1 MDASVDVGTILS
13 DIATWEDMDEG
24 LDLGFFQSLE
34 ALGAAAFD
42 GNTRN
47 DGSKF
52 LHGCPEEKAAWL
64 RFEGNGLGSDIN
76 PDSCYQRVVD
86 LKRDVSVNNGIADEF
101 FKPTL
106 LNVKRQPDMTIK
118 GDGWIL
124 HGETP
129 MRNTCEPNSVETLR
143 FIEFYDGSAP
153 SVVFSKRRGA
163 EFVLMKMRI
172 ADDHHAVVHTGVMKA
187 GSNTVDQVAE
197 MKLRRERC
205 PTIPGLTYE
214 NCRSFHGEE
223 SEPAVW
229 FTLLKIG
236 GLTGTWI
243 VEDELRTGSITWG
256 QDSDRLTRVH
266 SFEFIQRCLGM
277 AGIKPR
283 VLESQFAA
291 APQGYSAASVSN
303 VSEEFPSSGRDIN
316 GKQCPQCRKC
326 FSVKSKVVRHI
337 NTVHKNIRLHKCHM
351 CDKRFKEKGH
361 LQKHLRSHVRK
372 QLVNG
377 HI

>member
-1 MDASVDVGTILS
+1 MDASVDVATLLS
-13 DIATWEDMDEG
+13 DIATWEDMDLG
-24 LDLGFFQSLE
+24 VDLGFYESLE

-42 GNTRN
+42 KNVEN
-47 DGSKF
+47 DRSK
-52 LHGCPEEKAAWL
+52 LLLGCPEEKAAWL
-64 RFEGNGLGSDIN
+64 RFEGNGLGSDID

-86 LKRDVSVNNGIADEF
+86 LKLDVSLTSGIADEF
-101 FKPTL
+101 FKPML
-106 LNVKRQPDMTIK
+106 LNVKRQSDMTIK

-129 MRNTCEPNSVETLR
+129 MRNTCEPNSVETIR
-143 FIEFYDGSAP
+143 FIDFYNGSAP
-153 SVVFSKRRGA
+153 SVVFSKRQGA
-163 EFVLMKMRI
+163 EFVFMKI
-172 ADDHHAVVHTGVMKA
+172 GIEDDHHASIHTGVMKA
-187 GSNTVDQVAE
+187 GSNAVEQVSE
-197 MKLRRERC
+197 LKLRRERC
-205 PTIPGLTYE
+205 PTMPGLVYE
-214 NCRSFHGEE
+214 TCRSFHWKG

-229 FTLLKIG
+229 FNLLRIG
-236 GLTGTWI
+236 SLTGTW
-243 VEDELRTGSITWG
+243 VVADELRPGSITWG

-277 AGIKPR
+277 ARIRPS
-283 VLESQFAA
+283 VLESRFEA
-291 APQGYSAASVSN
+291 APRGYSGSMASN
-303 VSEEFPSSGRDIN
+303 VSDEHPSSGRDIN
-316 GKQCPQCRKC
+316 GKQCPECRKC

-337 NTVHKNIRLHKCHM
+337 NTVHKNIRIHKCHM